1 MKYNFYYDE
10 TEHSREINFD
20 TITAS
25 NFYDSFVTAIVGW
38 DEKKQFEIEKKYLAF
53 EEKYSYRKSKG
64 ELKSTSIDNKK
75 FKNGFASCNREY
87 ISFLTDFLCLF
98 TDDIRLYFAS
108 ISKMEYLTNQLF
120 TDYHNTVLV
129 DIDSFK
135 YTIVKALVTN
145 RPVEIENAIYNNPEQ
160 FASTVK
166 AFLKK
171 KIEIDKQNAE
181 LKKREIKAFSDVL
194 LVLDDVKPPKQF
206 SWDYRT
212 SFIGFK
218 KYIDE
223 NSIVDYTLTIDKEG
237 NEQKTLHAAQECG
250 IKNVSEAS
258 SSNVWGIRMADML
271 AGLIAKMMKALCQ
284 SLLPTNPDSIS
295 KTLLP
300 KQWFNINEKQLQLY
314 KQFYHVAC
322 ELNNSWYKS
331 FSSIYADDAISLVAL
346 LGFMNHF
353 SSIDEIKNNLDMQG
367 EYFNACVCQALDNYY
382 SQIKNKL
389 SVDPISRNELI
400 EGYFYNQRGAK
411 CYFDTEKQPIL
422 PFPQKENLYHVLS
435 VGFDR
440 NAVPLVTISQD
451 GSSYCY
457 RLPQELCE
465 WVCNAVAWAN
475 IGGNCF
481 PADVIFTKERGQISA
496 DIL

>member
-1 MKYNFYYDE
+1 MKFNFYYDE
-10 TEHSREINFD
+10 TEHSREIGYD
-20 TITAS
+20 TIIAS
-25 NFYDSFVTAIVGW
+25 NFYDGFITSIVGW
-38 DEKKQFEIEKKYLAF
+38 NEEKQSEIEQKYLAF

-64 ELKSTSIDNKK
+64 ELKSTTIDNKK
-75 FKNGFASCNREY
+75 LENGFASCNKEY
-87 ISFLTDFLCLF
+87 VSFITDFLRLF

-108 ISKMEYLTNQLF
+108 ISKMEYLINQLF
-120 TDYHNTVLV
+120 TDYHNTVFV

-135 YTIVKALVTN
+135 YTIIKALVTN
-145 RPVEIENAIYNNPEQ
+145 RPVEVEKAIYNNPEQ
-160 FASTVK
+160 FVLEIKS
-166 AFLKK
+166 FLER
-171 KIEIDKQNAE
+171 KIEIDKQNPD
-181 LKKREIKAFSDVL
+181 LKEVEIKAFSQVL
-194 LVLDDVKPPKQF
+194 NILDDVKPPMQF
-206 SWDYRT
+206 TWDYRP

-250 IKNVSEAS
+250 IKNASEAS

-284 SLLPTNPDSIS
+284 SLIPTNPDSIS

-314 KQFYHVAC
+314 KQFYHVVC

-331 FSSIYADDAISLVAL
+331 FSSIYADDVISLVAL

-353 SSIDEIKNNLDMQG
+353 SSVDEIRKDLDMQG
-367 EYFNACVCQALDNYY
+367 EYFNACVCQALEDYY
-382 SQIKNKL
+382 SRIKNKL
-389 SVDPISRNELI
+389 PIDPFSREELAK
-400 EGYFYNQRGAK
+400 GFFYNRRGAK

-435 VGFDR
+435 VGFDS
-440 NAVPLVTISQD
+440 NAIPLVTINQD
-451 GSSYCY
+451 GRPYCY
-457 RLPQELCE
+457 RLPQELSE
-465 WVCNAVAWAN
+465 WAFNAVALAN
-475 IGGNCF
+475 MGENCF
-481 PADVIFTKERGQISA
+481 PADVIFTKERGRIFV

>member
-1 MKYNFYYDE
+1 MKFNFYYDE
-10 TEHSREINFD
+10 TEHSREIGYD
-20 TITAS
+20 TIIAS
-25 NFYDSFVTAIVGW
+25 NFYDGFITSIVGW
-38 DEKKQFEIEKKYLAF
+38 NEEKQSEIEQKYLAF

-64 ELKSTSIDNKK
+64 ELKSTTIDNKK
-75 FKNGFASCNREY
+75 LENGFASCNKEY
-87 ISFLTDFLCLF
+87 VSFIMDFLRLF
-98 TDDIRLYFAS
+98 NDDIRLYFAS

-120 TDYHNTVLV
+120 TDYHNTVFV
-129 DIDSFK
+129 DTDSFK

-145 RPVEIENAIYNNPEQ
+145 RPVEVEKAIYNNPEQ
-160 FASTVK
+160 FVSTVK

-194 LVLDDVKPPKQF
+194 LVLDDVKLPKQF
-206 SWDYRT
+206 SWDYRP

-250 IKNVSEAS
+250 IKNASEAS

-314 KQFYHVAC
+314 KQFYHVVC

-353 SSIDEIKNNLDMQG
+353 SSVDEIRKDLDMQG
-367 EYFNACVCQALDNYY
+367 EHFNTYVCRALEDYY
-382 SQIKNKL
+382 SRIQNKL
-389 SVDPISRNELI
+389 PIDPISREELAK
-400 EGYFYNQRGAK
+400 GFFYNQRGAK

-435 VGFDR
+435 VGFDS
-440 NAVPLVTISQD
+440 NAVPLVTINQD
-451 GSSYCY
+451 GKPYCY
-457 RLPQELCE
+457 RLPQELSE

>member
-1 MKYNFYYDE
+1 MKFNFYYDE
-10 TEHSREINFD
+10 TEHSREIGYD
-20 TITAS
+20 TIIAS
-25 NFYDSFVTAIVGW
+25 NFYDGFITSIVGW
-38 DEKKQFEIEKKYLAF
+38 NEEKQSEIERKYLAF

-64 ELKSTSIDNKK
+64 ELKSTTIDNKK
-75 FKNGFASCNREY
+75 LENGFASCNKEY
-87 ISFLTDFLCLF
+87 VSFITDFLRLF

-108 ISKMEYLTNQLF
+108 ISKMEYLINQLF
-120 TDYHNTVLV
+120 TDYHNTVFV

-135 YTIVKALVTN
+135 YTIIKALVTN
-145 RPVEIENAIYNNPEQ
+145 RPVEVEKAIYNNPEQ
-160 FASTVK
+160 FVLEIKS
-166 AFLKK
+166 FLER
-171 KIEIDKQNAE
+171 KIEIDKQNPD
-181 LKKREIKAFSDVL
+181 LKEGEIKAFSQVL
-194 LVLDDVKPPKQF
+194 NILDDVKPPMQF
-206 SWDYRT
+206 TWDYRP

-250 IKNVSEAS
+250 IKNASEAS

-314 KQFYHVAC
+314 KQFYHVVC

-353 SSIDEIKNNLDMQG
+353 SSVDEIRKDLDMQG
-367 EYFNACVCQALDNYY
+367 EHFNTYVCRALEDYY
-382 SQIKNKL
+382 SRIQNKL
-389 SVDPISRNELI
+389 PIDPISREELAK
-400 EGYFYNQRGAK
+400 GFFYNQRGAK

-435 VGFDR
+435 VGFDS
-440 NAVPLVTISQD
+440 NAVPLVTINQD
-451 GSSYCY
+451 GKPYCY
-457 RLPQELCE
+457 RLPQELSE

-475 IGGNCF
+475 IGENCF
-481 PADVIFTKERGQISA
+481 PADVIFTKERGRIFV